1 MNTIRLLAVIGSL
14 AVSTALSA
22 EEPWKAGVAKAVIT
36 PAEPMWMSGYASR
49 DKPADGTIHD
59 LWAKAIVLE
68 DPQGSRLLLVSLDL
82 VGIDRQTSRQICTRL
97 MNAHGLLR
105 YQIAISTSHTHSG
118 PVVGLN
124 LMSMYGLDAHNHKL
138 VEQYTEFLSD
148 AVVKVVADAVTSLV
162 PAVLQTGEGQATFA
176 VNRRNN
182 READVPMLREAG
194 QLVGPVDHAA
204 PVLAVRDLSG
214 NLKAVIF
221 GYACHATV
229 LSGMQW
235 CGDWPG
241 FAQIEVEKNH
251 PGTIAVFWAGC
262 GADQN
267 PLPRRTVE
275 LATAY
280 GQQLAASIDRTL
292 QSPMPVVTGSFRS
305 LYREIP
311 LALDTLPTKE
321 QIEAEL
327 KSDNVYVARR
337 AASLLETLSRDG
349 KLSPTYDYP
358 VQMWA
363 IGDGVRMTF
372 LGGEVVVDFSLRLK
386 AELSGPENWIAGYSN
401 DVMAYIPS
409 KRVLDEGGYEGESA
423 MIYYGLP
430 TKWSPNV
437 EEHIVSTA
445 KELDAEL
452 TSTQPVAAAG
462 ATSGAAIHK

>member
-22 EEPWKAGVAKAVIT
+22 EEPWKAGVARSVIT

-105 YQIAISTSHTHSG
+105 SQIAISTSHTHSG

-148 AVVKVVADAVTSLV
+148 AVVKVVAEAVTSLA

-363 IGDGVRMTF
+363 IGNGVRMTF

>member
-1 MNTIRLLAVIGSL
+1 MAPIRIAVLLICLGAASPML
-14 AVSTALSA
+14 PA
-22 EEPWKAGVAKAVIT
+22 EETWKAGAARTVIT
-36 PAEPMWMSGYASR
+36 PTVPMWMSGYASR

-59 LWAKAIVLE
+59 LWAKALVLE
-68 DPQGSRLLLVSLDL
+68 DPNGSRLMLLSLDL
-82 VGIDRQTSRQICTRL
+82 VGIDRKTSQQICQRV
-97 MNAHGLLR
+97 MEAHDLER
-105 YQIAISTSHTHSG
+105 SQIAVSTSHTHSG

-124 LMSMYGLDAHNHKL
+124 LITMYGFDEHNHKL
-138 VEQYTEFLSD
+138 VEEYTAFLID
-148 AVVKVVADAVTSLV
+148 AVVRVAAEAVSSLA
-162 PAVLQTGEGQATFA
+162 PAVIRTGQGQATFA

-204 PVLAVRDLSG
+204 PALAVRDLSG
-214 NLKAVIF
+214 NLKAVMF

-241 FAQIEVEKNH
+241 FAQLEIEKNH
-251 PGTIAVFWAGC
+251 PGAIAVFWAGC

-275 LATAY
+275 IAQAY
-280 GQQLAASIDRTL
+280 GQHLAASIDRTL
-292 QSPMPVVTGSFRS
+292 HSPMPMITGSLRS
-305 LYREIP
+305 VYREIP
-311 LALDTLPTKE
+311 LALDALPTKE
-321 QIEAEL
+321 QIEADL
-327 KSDNVYVARR
+327 KSDDVYRARR
-337 AASLLETLSRDG
+337 AAGLLTILSRDG
-349 KLSPTYDYP
+349 KLSQTYEYP

-386 AELSGPENWIAGYSN
+386 SELSGPANWIAGYSN

-409 KRVLDEGGYEGESA
+409 KRVLEEGGYEGETA
-423 MIYYGLP
+423 MVYYGLP
-430 TKWSPNV
+430 TKWSPDV
-437 EEHIVSTA
+437 EEHIVRTA

-452 TSTQPVAAAG
+452 TKAEG
-462 ATSGAAIHK
+462 SGVTGE